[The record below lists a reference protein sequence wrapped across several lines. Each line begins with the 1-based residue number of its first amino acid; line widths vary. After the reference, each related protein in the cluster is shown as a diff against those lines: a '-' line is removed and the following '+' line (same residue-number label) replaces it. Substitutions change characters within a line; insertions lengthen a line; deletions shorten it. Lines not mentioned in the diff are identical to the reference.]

1 MHSKERVKFRVF
13 SRNGLQPVVVI
24 HRGGYFNSDKFYCL
38 PDEVVTFDVGSQRW
52 CANRRT
58 NIQHCRINRVLLEK
72 NPPLSLVITR
82 SEIKYC
88 GKIIDSSFRL
98 CGWLCGWCY
107 FPALGGSLPKIYWT
121 NTSKFTGNYFQMAIT
136 VLIWFYL
143 YKSLGIMMIK
153 IHFEVYPLFV
163 LDTRFCWKFSFSRKV
178 TQHCASFDLAAA
190 TISTKRCT

>member
-52 CANRRT
+52 CANKRT

-88 GKIIDSSFRL
+88 GKITDSSFR
-98 CGWLCGWCY
+98 LCGWCY

-121 NTSKFTGNYFQMAIT
+121 NTSKFTGNYFSNGNNSVNL
-136 VLIWFYL
+136 VLPLQIIRNNDDQNSFR
-143 YKSLGIMMIK
+143 SLPIVCAWYTLLL
-153 IHFEVYPLFV
+153 EVFLFKEGDSTLCIV
-163 LDTRFCWKFSFSRKV
+163 RSR
-178 TQHCASFDLAAA
+178 SGDY
-190 TISTKRCT
+190 IN